1 MKLYDHMVIQ
11 STMTEHRHHRSAFRP
26 AEAAGVTPP
35 GDAGVMMKTPVPSRS
50 RKLSAAAIDLI
61 AARFRILGEPL
72 RIRIIQELEGG
83 EKTVNQLVEAVGST
97 QPNVSKHLRL
107 MQEARI
113 VGRRQ
118 EGTSVYCFVSDPSV
132 LRLCDAVCSSLGERL
147 TRDAKVAAEL
157 NRGMRGKR

>member
-1 MKLYDHMVIQ
+1 MP
-11 STMTEHRHHRSAFRP
+11 EHRYDRSPFHGP
-26 AEAAGVTPP
+26 EAAGITPRRD
-35 GDAGVMMKTPVPSRS
+35 GDGMMHRPVPSRP
-50 RKLSAAAIDLI
+50 RTLSATAIDMI

-72 RIRIIQELEGG
+72 RIRIIQELETG
-83 EKTVNQLVEAVGST
+83 ERTVTQLVAAVGST

-107 MQEARI
+107 MQEAGI

-118 EGTSVYCFVSDPSV
+118 EGTSVYCYVSDPSV

-147 TRDAKVAAEL
+147 ARDAKVAIEL

>member
-1 MKLYDHMVIQ
+1 MVIQ
-11 STMTEHRHHRSAFRP
+11 STMPEHRNDHSAFRP
-26 AEAAGVTPP
+26 AEAAGVTPG
-35 GDAGVMMKTPVPSRS
+35 GDAGAMMRTPVPRTP
-50 RKLSAAAIDLI
+50 RTLSAAAIEMI
-61 AARFRILGEPL
+61 AARFRVLGEPL

-83 EKTVNQLVEAVGST
+83 EKTVTQLVEAVGST

-107 MQEARI
+107 MQEAGI

-147 TRDAKVAAEL
+147 TRDAKVGAEL
-157 NRGMRGKR
+157 SRGLRGKR